1 MYIGDEKGVVDKIP
15 STLGSS
21 TTSGSTTGSGAAS
34 TTSSGLKKK

>member
-1 MYIGDEKGVVDKIP
+1 MGILYRVSGLKGVVDKIP

-34 TTSSGLKKK
+34 TTS